1 MRLAISAWNGVGT
14 PAEPPSHDEEDPMM
28 RALLVRSYVRLFPLC
43 LLLMMAGCDDD
54 DWESRD
60 VINVVF
66 AVGDVVLAII
76 RAIAW
81 F

>member
-1 MRLAISAWNGVGT
+1 
-14 PAEPPSHDEEDPMM
+14 M

-43 LLLMMAGCDDD
+43 LLLMMAGCHDD

-76 RAIAW
+76 RAVAW
-81 F
+81 Y